1 MKLFKDLT
9 AEAKAAW
16 FTAHNEPAFRQKQID
31 EWLYKRWV
39 MSFAEM
45 TNLPK
50 GLREALEADF
60 LAFALVPA
68 GMRQASD
75 GTKKY
80 LFQLGDCE
88 TIEGVLIPSPRR
100 DTVCISTQVG
110 CPVRCAFCA
119 SGAGGLVRNLTASE
133 IVDQVIF
140 SCRELKER
148 VNNIVVMGM
157 GEPLLN
163 LDNLL
168 TALDTICDP
177 DKLGFGQRHITVSTS
192 GIVPGIRKLAES
204 ERQWNLA
211 LSLHASTDETRAKLI
226 PKENRYPLVDILD
239 ACRESREMAGRMVTF
254 EYALIRGMNDT
265 HAEIAGLA
273 RLARDCRAKVNI
285 IPYNSTGRGKFSAPD
300 RAGVQR
306 IVDELVKQGIQV
318 AVRKEMGADIQA
330 ACGQLRRQTMGLPPE
345 SVENE
350 E

>member
-1 MKLFKDLT
+1 M
-9 AEAKAAW
+9 
-16 FTAHNEPAFRQKQID
+16 
-31 EWLYKRWV
+31 
-39 MSFAEM
+39 
-45 TNLPK
+45 
-50 GLREALEADF
+50 
-60 LAFALVPA
+60 
-68 GMRQASD
+68 
-75 GTKKY
+75 
-80 LFQLGDCE
+80 
-88 TIEGVLIPSPRR
+88 
-100 DTVCISTQVG
+100 
-110 CPVRCAFCA
+110 
-119 SGAGGLVRNLTASE
+119 RNLTASE

-140 SCRELKER
+140 ACRELKER

-168 TALDTICDP
+168 LALDAICDP

-239 ACRESREMAGRMVTF
+239 ACREYREMAGRMVTF

-330 ACGQLRRQTMGLPPE
+330 ACGQLRRQTQALAGDAAAE
-345 SVENE
+345 
-350 E
+350 